1 MPDLIEASVTRDFY
15 RYLLDGNT
23 LNYNRFGND
32 AYISDINTRDINTNV
47 VSSLSHFVINKNN
60 YYF

>member
-1 MPDLIEASVTRDFY
+1 MSDLIEASVTRDFY

-32 AYISDINTRDINTNV
+32 AYISDIDEENNRYKGLI
-47 VSSLSHFVINKNN
+47 SLI
-60 YYF
+60 